1 MFDSRGSR
9 SFHGAHPADPVL
21 LFQELL
27 DGSSVDLCVLAVV
40 NVVAAAADTGH
51 GLFAVV
57 AEKALD
63 LEGVFPSVHASVD
76 AVVVGQEETEPGV
89 VRVMVEALALPEQGL
104 EHYVSGHIGA
114 EVGVLAAIVV
124 RASDV
129 EQPWEPRVVVV
140 PWSVPVA
147 KGDSQGPELSRN
159 CSKVFVRTSLR
170 DVALPE
176 GYAGDTSDDLLD
188 IAARVAP
195 AVVAHAA
202 AE

>member
-40 NVVAAAADTGH
+40 NDVAAADTGH

-63 LEGVFPSVHASVD
+63 PEGVFPSVHASVA

-89 VRVMVEALALPEQGL
+89 VRVMVEALALPEQGP
-104 EHYVSGHIGA
+104 EHYVSGHIGV

-124 RASDV
+124 RAPDA

-170 DVALPE
+170 DVAVPE